1 MCYMLFIYALYEA
14 AKLDDESGKP
24 IWFNVFCKRYFYN
37 IKGIPIFMHLFV
49 SGNFC
54 CHNTCVQDMMYPL
67 VDCEATLHR
76 EDVIYWKSCWYI
88 HIQIYTYILLNTIR
102 RQQCERNE
110 YYLLSIFVVYVKMHV
125 YVRQGKIHYLSH
137 CVDTRKHHVACGYQ
151 NVPQR
156 SIRPI
161 IVL

>member
-1 MCYMLFIYALYEA
+1 MLYM
-14 AKLDDESGKP
+14 KLQNLIRHKVNQYDSMFFVKG
-24 IWFNVFCKRYFYN
+24 IFYN

-67 VDCEATLHR
+67 VGCEATLHR

-137 CVDTRKHHVACGYQ
+137 CVDTRKHHVACGY
-151 NVPQR
+151 
-156 SIRPI
+156 
-161 IVL
+161 